1 MNVYRT
7 LENVLLGCSSHGL
20 YPARA
25 SPTIYSV
32 NPMATLVV
40 GLLGG
45 LVIGIGIAWLAI
57 RTRRSDDEVAE
68 IPTEQVQVPTGV
80 SAVLEALTSS
90 AVVVGPRDEILA
102 ATTSARTQGLTRGSR
117 IAVPEIVDL
126 VRVVRRERVIR
137 SVNLELVRGGR
148 GATSYLSVRV
158 APLGDDLVV
167 VLADD
172 QTSARRIEQT
182 RRDFVANVSHELK
195 TPIGAISLLAE
206 AVEDAAEDPPSVRK
220 FASRLSVESARLG
233 DLVNQIIDLSRLQ
246 ADDPLSNPEE
256 VDIDEVLSEAVDRC
270 QVDAQQH
277 GVTLTVAGATDCQ
290 VLGNARQLTVAICNL
305 VENAVVYSDPG
316 ARVVV
321 AAHRQAR
328 SDDDYVEITVSDNG
342 IGIPPAEL
350 ERIFERFYRVDYARS
365 RANGGTGLGL
375 AIVKHIAA
383 THGGE
388 VSVWSQVGQGST
400 FTIRIPAHLHK
411 AAPAAQDQATFLNRQ
426 WPPEQPFP
434 ERQE

>member
-7 LENVLLGCSSHGL
+7 LRNVLCGCSSHGL
-20 YPARA
+20 YPAKA
-25 SPTIYSV
+25 GPTIYSV
-32 NPMATLVV
+32 NSMATWVV

-45 LVIGIGIAWLAI
+45 LVIGIGIAWLAF
-57 RTRRSDDEVAE
+57 RTTRRKEDEVAE
-68 IPTEQVQVPTGV
+68 VTDEQVQVPTGV
-80 SAVLEALTSS
+80 SAVLEALSSS
-90 AVVVGPRDEILA
+90 AVVVGPQDEILT
-102 ATTSARTQGLTRGSR
+102 ATTSARTQGLARGSR

-126 VRVVRRERVIR
+126 VREVRREHVIR
-137 SVNLELVRGGR
+137 SVDLELVRGSR

-158 APLGDDLVV
+158 ARLGDGLVV

-206 AVEDAAEDPPSVRK
+206 AVEDAAEDPASVRK

-233 DLVNQIIDLSRLQ
+233 DLVNQIMDLSRLQ
-246 ADDPLSNPEE
+246 ADDPLTNPEE

-277 GVTLTVAGATDCQ
+277 GVSLTVAGATKCR
-290 VLGNARQLTVAICNL
+290 VLGSARQLTVAICNL

-328 SDDDYVEITVSDNG
+328 PDDDYVEITVSDNG

-375 AIVKHIAA
+375 AIVKHVAA

-388 VSVWSQVGQGST
+388 VLVWSQPGHGST
-400 FTIRIPAHLHK
+400 FTIRVPVHLAPEPADNEPTQRPSTRCSPGISR
-411 AAPAAQDQATFLNRQ
+411 AG
-426 WPPEQPFP
+426 
-434 ERQE
+434 